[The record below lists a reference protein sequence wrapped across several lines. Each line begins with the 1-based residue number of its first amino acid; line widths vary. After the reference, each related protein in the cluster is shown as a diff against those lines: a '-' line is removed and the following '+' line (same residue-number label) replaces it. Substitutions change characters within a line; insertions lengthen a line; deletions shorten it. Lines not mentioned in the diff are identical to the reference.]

1 MSAPG
6 ERLQK
11 VLAQMGYASRRQIEV
26 WIQSGRIQVNG
37 RVAQLGHS
45 VTVDDSIFIDGK
57 PVKQPVRPI
66 HIQVLA
72 YHKPEGQVCSAN
84 DPAGRD
90 TVFNHLPKV
99 ETRWVMVGRL
109 DINTSGLLLFTTDGE
124 MAHRLMHPS
133 YHIEREYAVR
143 VLGDVQS
150 EHLMRLSHGV
160 ELDDG
165 MAHFTHVSA
174 AGGEGA
180 NRWYYVCLKEG
191 RNREVRRLWEAL
203 GFQVSRLMRIRYGL
217 YQLPPRLRR
226 GQYQLLADEEINQL
240 RQLVDL
246 PRMKHKLTSHQ
257 GQRVQA
263 QQRTRQL
270 SSRRRQCRR

>member
-1 MSAPG
+1 MSTVG

-11 VLAQMGYASRRQIEV
+11 VLAQMGYASRRQVELWIEA
-26 WIQSGRIQVNG
+26 GRIQVNG
-37 RVAQLGHS
+37 QVAQLGQ
-45 VTVDDSIFIDGK
+45 TVSAEDSIFVDGK
-57 PVKQPVRPI
+57 PVKQPVRPSR
-66 HIQVLA
+66 IQVLA
-72 YHKPEGQVCSAN
+72 YHKPEGQVCSTN
-84 DPAGRD
+84 DPQGRD

-99 ETRWVMVGRL
+99 DTRWVMVGRL
-109 DINTSGLLLFTTDGE
+109 DISTSGLLLFTTDGE

-133 YHIEREYAVR
+133 YQVEREYAVR
-143 VLGDVQS
+143 VLGEVHS
-150 EHLMRLSHGV
+150 EHLTQLTKGV

-165 MAHFTHVSA
+165 MARFTQINT

-180 NRWYYVCLKEG
+180 NQWYHVRLKEG

-203 GFQVSRLMRIRYGL
+203 GFQVSRLMRIRYGA

-226 GQYQLLADEEINQL
+226 GQYQLLEDEQINQL

-246 PRMKHKLTSHQ
+246 PQIKHKPAAHQ

-263 QQRTRQL
+263 QRMRQL
-270 SSRRRQCRR
+270 NNNRRRQCKR